1 MAIIINGSNTP
12 TAGSVACGNGTELA
26 FSSAGIIKGQVLVSD
41 TVDTPLWSNVLL
53 ASESNYSVGVGTAP
67 LSTSLLVVG
76 AGTATQ
82 GPVALTA
89 GTLLSSQ
96 TAGALEYDGATLSFT
111 NDNTTL
117 RGCVPAIQMFR
128 LTANGAAIG
137 PAIANFYGA
146 NSAISLSAGG
156 VYKLTAYMYFTK
168 NTAAGTL
175 VVTITSSSAPTSVS
189 GILQTGAIAGGTAIG
204 AANQASIFNIATTAA
219 AFGATGSLT
228 LGVNHAIIVEA
239 IYVANAATN
248 VRFNVTGSA
257 STITP
262 LAQSYYTV
270 TRLPATNTGNFV
282 A

>member
-12 TAGSVACGNGTELA
+12 TAGAVGCGNGTELA
-26 FSSAGIIKGQVLVSD
+26 FSSAGTTKGQVLVSD
-41 TVDTPLWSNVLL
+41 LAGTPLWSNVLI
-53 ASESNYSVGVGTAP
+53 ASEANYAVGIGTAP
-67 LSTSLLVVG
+67 LGTDLLSIG
-76 AGTATQ
+76 AGSTTQ
-82 GPVALTA
+82 GQINLTA
-89 GTLLSSQ
+89 GTLLTSPA
-96 TAGALEYDGATLSFT
+96 AGDMEYDGATLSFT

-117 RGCVPAIQMFR
+117 RGCVPAMQIFR

-146 NSAISLSAGG
+146 NSAINLAAAG

-168 NTAAGTL
+168 NAAAGTL

-204 AANQASIFNIATTAA
+204 ASNQASIFNIATTAA

-270 TRLPATNTGNFV
+270 TRLPANNTGNFV